1 MMAAAH
7 LEASLMAGAVRQHAP
22 ILSVASFRAWLASR
36 PDEEHW
42 ELIEGVPMMMTPP
55 NRRHQRI
62 TSNLESL
69 LNAALKRHDPSFAA
83 YHDIGVNIVS
93 TVPYDPEPDVAVI
106 REDENPDPRYAERF
120 YLVAEVLSES
130 DKDVIEGKRDIY
142 RSHASCTCILLVR
155 QDRPEVIVDRRT
167 PDGWRSQV
175 LHGADE
181 LALPEFGL
189 ACRVKDIY
197 RDTPLG

>member
-1 MMAAAH
+1 MV
-7 LEASLMAGAVRQHAP
+7 GVVGQHAS
-22 ILSVASFRAWLASR
+22 IFSVASFRAWLASR

-62 TSNLESL
+62 ASNLETL
-69 LNAALKRHDPSFAA
+69 LNAALKRHNPLLSA

-106 REDENPDPRYAERF
+106 RDDENPDPRYADRF

-130 DKDVIEGKRDIY
+130 DKGIIESKRDIY
-142 RSHASCTCILLVR
+142 RAYPSCTCILLVR
-155 QDRPEVIVDRRT
+155 QDRLEIVGDRRAA
-167 PDGWRSQV
+167 DGWRSQV
-175 LHGADE
+175 LHAADE
-181 LALPEFGL
+181 LTVPEFGL
-189 ACRVKDIY
+189 SCLVRDVY